1 MVHPGFTYPDNICF
15 LLLVAYIGG
24 MQKVR
29 FSLLA
34 DINLTSVNFVAEADI
49 NGVVFIKT
57 WCKTHVKL
65 IS

>member
-29 FSLLA
+29 FSLIA
-34 DINLTSVNFVAEADI
+34 DIEPDSVRFVPTADI
-49 NGVVFIKT
+49 CEFHCDDG
-57 WCKTHVKL
+57 L
-65 IS
+65 IIPD